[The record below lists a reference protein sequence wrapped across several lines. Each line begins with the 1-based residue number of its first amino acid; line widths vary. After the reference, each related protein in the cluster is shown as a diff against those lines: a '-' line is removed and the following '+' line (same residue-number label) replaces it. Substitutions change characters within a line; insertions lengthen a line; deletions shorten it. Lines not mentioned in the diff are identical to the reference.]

1 MDSKLFVSVKIG
13 LLLSLLKRLLD
24 YDGSNPGVQG
34 H

>member
-1 MDSKLFVSVKIG
+1 MDSKLLFFFIG